1 MKGFTLI
8 ELLVVIGII
17 VILMTAALVAINPFK
32 QFAMANNANRWSGV
46 TTTMNAISQRMVDK
60 KGILGYDS
68 DPVAANTDC
77 PGVGDDV
84 PTLTPTNMG
93 SADYDICVALV
104 TDNYMGTMPYDPQ
117 NGDYKG
123 CGDYD
128 TNYTIQCNATSHRI
142 TICALSTQDPELTE
156 KGIIC
161 ITR

>member
-84 PTLTPTNMG
+84 PVTTAINMG
-93 SADYDICVALV
+93 SGSGDYDICAALV
-104 TDNYMGTMPYDPQ
+104 TDNYVGAMPYDPQ
-117 NGDYKG
+117 NGNYTD
-123 CGDYD
+123 CSSYD
-128 TNYTIQCNATSHRI
+128 TDYTIQCNATSHRI
-142 TICALSTQDPELTE
+142 TICALSTQDPEPAD
-156 KGIIC
+156 IC

>member
-68 DPVAANTDC
+68 DPLAANTDC

-84 PTLTPTNMG
+84 PVTTATNMG
-93 SADYDICVALV
+93 SADYDICTALV

-117 NGDYKG
+117 NGKWKD
-123 CGDYD
+123 CSDYD
-128 TNYTIQCNATSHRI
+128 TDYTIVCDTTTKRI
-142 TICALSTQDPELTE
+142 TVCAPNAQSPETSTSV
-156 KGIIC
+156 C